1 MPSRNMETFTK
12 LQDAADMKNDLTSK
26 KAQQAMWDAYHEDF
40 EILEPS
46 SLPTGGLHK
55 GREAWLA
62 MNNLMRSL
70 WSQKVWID
78 ETIDLPERNLLILYS
93 TMEWTG
99 QKTGKS
105 VTIPAV
111 ELLYFK
117 EALISRIEMFFQDT
131 HALLALLE
139 PEDRAPSQLM
149 AK

>member
-1 MPSRNMETFTK
+1 MPSPNMETFTR
-12 LQDAADMKNDLTSK
+12 LQESADMKSDLTSK
-26 KAQQAMWDAYHEDF
+26 KAQKAMWDAYHEDF

-46 SLPTGGLHK
+46 SLPTGGLHQ

-70 WSQKVWID
+70 WAQKVWID
-78 ETIDLPERNLLILYS
+78 EMIDLPERDLIILYS

-99 QKTGKS
+99 RKTGRS

-117 EALISRIEMFFQDT
+117 DALIARIEMFFQDT
-131 HALLALLE
+131 HALLDLLD
-139 PEDRAPSQLM
+139 PEDRSPSRLM
-149 AK
+149 SG